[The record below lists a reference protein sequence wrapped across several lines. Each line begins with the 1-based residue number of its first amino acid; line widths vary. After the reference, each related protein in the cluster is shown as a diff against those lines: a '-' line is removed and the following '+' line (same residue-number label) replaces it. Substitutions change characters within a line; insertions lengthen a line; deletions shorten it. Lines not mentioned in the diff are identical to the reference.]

1 MDSPYREQSG
11 QWLWKIKQYPAEEL
25 TRHKVRVIF
34 SNIKGCAEVGN
45 NEFVIV
51 PNRKGGGFSPAD
63 QGELSLLAGRDA
75 TVSKTCSLLI
85 GVRFLTLAPWDVCK
99 RVVTPRVKVLP
110 LRVWLSHT
118 KMHLKLFGFLY
129 VLASI
134 TLIQFCVI
142 HCNSIQFKT
151 LAEHL

>member
-11 QWLWKIKQYPAEEL
+11 EWLWEIKQYPAEEL
-25 TRHKVRVIF
+25 TRYKVKVIF

-51 PNRKGGGFSPAD
+51 PNRKGGRFSPAD
-63 QGELSLLAGRDA
+63 QGKLSLLAGRDA
-75 TVSKTCSLLI
+75 TLSKTCNLLT
-85 GVRFLTLAPWDVCK
+85 GVCFLTLASWDVCK

-110 LRVWLSHT
+110 LRVWLSHI

-142 HCNSIQFKT
+142 HCNSIQFKM